1 MIRRPPRSTL
11 SSSAAASDVYKRQ
24 PFGLAVAREDSAGNL
39 RVRGPF
45 RLGGAALELSRF
57 PRSRSLGG
65 PHDLDELLDGGCP
78 SQTRAR
84 LEEAAC
90 EPHTCPR
97 LGKGIGSVDAH
108 GG

>member
-1 MIRRPPRSTL
+1 MWRSL
-11 SSSAAASDVYKRQ
+11 
-24 PFGLAVAREDSAGNL
+24 VAHLTGGQGVAGSNPVIPTVFSQ
-39 RVRGPF
+39 VRGPF

-97 LGKGIGSVDAH
+97 LGKGIGSIDAH
-108 GG
+108 GW